1 MSLTE
6 QSTAVALRWGEVW
19 QQGTLDD
26 LDAIFA
32 ADVVDHAS
40 SGEGTPGLEALK
52 ARCRLLKAAFPDLAC
67 AYQHLIAEGEH
78 VVLHWLVSGT
88 HEGEYLGYPPTHRR
102 VSWHGTMILRVVQGK
117 ITERWTYQDSDG
129 LIKQLRGNTKNADDR
144 PLLPT

>member
-88 HEGEYLGYPPTHRR
+88 HEGEYLRYPPTHRR
-102 VSWHGTMILRVVQGK
+102 VSWHGTMILRLVQGK
-117 ITERWTYQDSDG
+117 ITERSTYQDSDG
-129 LIKQLRGNTKNADDR
+129 LIKQLRGDTTAAS
-144 PLLPT
+144 